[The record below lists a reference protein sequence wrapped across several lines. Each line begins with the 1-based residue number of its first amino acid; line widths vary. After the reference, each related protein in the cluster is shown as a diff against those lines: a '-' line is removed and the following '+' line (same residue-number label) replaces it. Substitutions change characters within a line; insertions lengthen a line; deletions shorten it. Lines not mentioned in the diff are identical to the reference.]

1 MYKFVKKSILKKYFI
16 LYKPFLLFLGTFF
29 FTYIVLTIL
38 YQGYLNSFGE
48 NKLDTITRMVGMNTN
63 QFLQFFGVNFTI
75 EENQSHSFIKLIYS
89 QKYVARIIEGC
100 NAISVIIL
108 FVSFVVSFSGKL
120 KPSLLFIFG
129 GSLFIYVLNV
139 IRIALLCMLMFHFP
153 NQKQILHGVL
163 FPLFI
168 YGVVF
173 ILWLIWV
180 RNFSKYAS
188 KSIK

>member
-1 MYKFVKKSILKKYFI
+1 MLKKYFI
-16 LYKPFLLFLGTFF
+16 RYKPFLLFLGTFF
-29 FTYIVLTIL
+29 FTYIVLTLL
-38 YQGYLNSFGE
+38 YHGYLNSFGE
-48 NKLDTITRMVGMNTN
+48 NKLDTITRLVGENTN
-63 QFLQFFGVNFTI
+63 QLLRFFGVNFTI
-75 EENQSHSFIKLIYS
+75 EENQSHSFIKLIYN

-120 KPSLLFIFG
+120 KPTLLFIFG

-139 IRIALLCMLMFHFP
+139 IRIALLCVLMFYFP

-173 ILWLIWV
+173 ILWVIWV

-188 KSIK
+188 KNIK